1 MAAVDARSTTAFLEG
16 EQMKIWKWGFIGAFA
31 GAGWCVFWLTIA
43 TFWKGM
49 PAVVP
54 QALGRA
60 LTPVIRLLFQDLH
73 HPMGVAFFT
82 IAMHALLGCFVAVAL
97 ALAVRIVK
105 WSSNHWGTSRS

>member
-1 MAAVDARSTTAFLEG
+1 
-16 EQMKIWKWGFIGAFA
+16 MKIWKWGVIGAFA

-60 LTPVIRLLFQDLH
+60 LTPVIRLLFQDMH
-73 HPMGVAFFT
+73 HIMGVAFFT
-82 IAMHALLGCFVAVAL
+82 IAMHALLGVLLAVVL
-97 ALAVRIVK
+97 ALAVKFVK
-105 WSSNHWGTSRS
+105 VSRTH